1 MGLGQNWDKVMNG
14 PMRKNK
20 STKSNSGKRSI
31 LFISALDF
39 WSLGKGK
46 GGPAL
51 YKALTGYAQRGWEV
65 YFITGNRANGDN
77 EAHHLNIQVIR
88 FDAPW
93 LKRLMK
99 IRKVGF
105 FTRAVWW
112 LYFQVVAFLKAIK
125 LHRTV
130 KFDVVY
136 GYEIYGT
143 PVAKVLSKLWSTPMV
158 ARFQGSIVQLLWKG
172 KPFWRIRA
180 WEHVLAFKTSRFS
193 DIVIMTNDGSQGDQ
207 LLSQMNV
214 DARKIRFWMNGVDWS
229 LFEEM
234 LGYSDA
240 KKKLN
245 INAKNVLLVISR
257 LVSIKRVDRSIQ
269 ALPEVLKE
277 FPDVL
282 LLIVGDGNERERLE
296 KLAEELGV
304 SDNVRFEGAVPHKD
318 VPLYLAAADVFLSFY
333 DWSNVGNPLLEA
345 MMAGKSIIT
354 LNNGDTGQFI
364 TNGVN
369 GILLEYE
376 DIPNLPTIIKNL
388 LSDRGLRE
396 RLGGNARKFA
406 EEHFW
411 SWEERIEAEIREVR
425 MLVEKRRERE

>member
-1 MGLGQNWDKVMNG
+1 
-14 PMRKNK
+14 
-20 STKSNSGKRSI
+20 
-31 LFISALDF
+31 
-39 WSLGKGK
+39 
-46 GGPAL
+46 
-51 YKALTGYAQRGWEV
+51 
-65 YFITGNRANGDN
+65 
-77 EAHHLNIQVIR
+77 
-88 FDAPW
+88 
-93 LKRLMK
+93 
-99 IRKVGF
+99 
-105 FTRAVWW
+105 
-112 LYFQVVAFLKAIK
+112 
-125 LHRTV
+125 
-130 KFDVVY
+130 
-136 GYEIYGT
+136 
-143 PVAKVLSKLWSTPMV
+143 MV

-388 LSDRGLRE
+388 LSDGGLRE

>member
-1 MGLGQNWDKVMNG
+1 MPEEKANPRRDRV
-14 PMRKNK
+14 
-20 STKSNSGKRSI
+20 I
-31 LFISALDF
+31 LIISALDF

-51 YKALTGYAQRGWEV
+51 YKTLTGYAQRGWEV
-65 YFITGNRANGDN
+65 YFITGNHANGDN
-77 EAHHLNIQVIR
+77 EAPHPNIQVIR

-99 IRKVGF
+99 IRKVSF
-105 FTRAVWW
+105 FARIIWW
-112 LYFQVVAFLKAIK
+112 LYFQIVAFLKAIK

-158 ARFQGSIVQLLWKG
+158 ARFQGSIVQLWWKG
-172 KPFWRIRA
+172 KPFWQIRA
-180 WEHVLAFKTSRFS
+180 WEHVLAFKISRFS
-193 DIVIMTNDGSQGDQ
+193 NLVIMTNDGSQGDK
-207 LLSQMNV
+207 LLSQAGV
-214 DARKIRFWMNGVDWS
+214 DSRKVRFWMNGVDWS
-229 LFEEM
+229 FLEKALPQNDAREK
-234 LGYSDA
+234 LG
-240 KKKLN
+240 
-245 INAKNVLLVISR
+245 INAENVLLTISR
-257 LVSIKRVDRSIQ
+257 LVSIKRVDRSIRY
-269 ALPEVLKE
+269 LPEVLKD
-277 FPDVL
+277 FPNTL
-282 LLIVGDGNERERLE
+282 LLIVGDGDERERLE
-296 KLAEELGV
+296 RLAEKLGV
-304 SDNVRFEGAVPHKD
+304 RGNVRFVGAIPHEE
-318 VPLYLAAADVFLSFY
+318 VPLYLAAADIFLSFY

-345 MMAGKSIIT
+345 MMAGKSIVT

-388 LSDRGLRE
+388 LSDRDFRE

-411 SWEERIEAEIREVR
+411 GWEERIEAEIKEVR
-425 MLVEKRRERE
+425 RLCCYE